1 MDNLLAIE
9 TSTALGS
16 IAIGRQ
22 GALVAEVVLGVAT
35 KHAESALPAI
45 DRALRAAGMD
55 VTDIDGVV
63 IGGGPGSFTGVRI
76 AAGTAKGLV
85 HALGMPLYAYSGLAA
100 LAASLGAESRPVCA
114 AFDARRGEVY
124 AGCYR
129 FPAFSRIEVL
139 MPPGPRRLEAV
150 LAELVDVAPI
160 YAGDGAIRYQQQI
173 EAQGG
178 LVAPTLFTAPR
189 AGALLWLASLDPD
202 AGRVEQ
208 PEEWEPAYLRSAGAQ
223 RGIKG

>member
-9 TSTALGS
+9 TSTPLGS
-16 IAIGRQ
+16 IAIGRR
-22 GALVAEVVLGVAT
+22 GALVAEVMLGVET

-45 DRALRAAGMD
+45 DRALHAVGID
-55 VTDIDGVV
+55 VSDIDGIVV
-63 IGGGPGSFTGVRI
+63 GGGPGSFTGVRI

-85 HALGMPLYAYSGLAA
+85 HSLGIPLYAYSGLAA

-129 FPAFSRIEVL
+129 FPAFRRIDVL
-139 MPPGPRRLEAV
+139 LPPGPRPLDAV
-150 LAELVDVAPI
+150 LAELADVAPI

-173 EAQGG
+173 EAQSG

-189 AGALLWLASLDPD
+189 AGALLWLASLDPG
-202 AGRVEQ
+202 AGRIEQ
-208 PEEWEPAYLRSAGAQ
+208 PEAWEPAYLRSAGAQ
-223 RGIKG
+223 RGIHG